1 MLRLYRLR
9 HHGRPLYAAERNGH
23 WRLVDG
29 DIFGAFTEGAE
40 IAVDGLAWLPP
51 VTPATFVGV
60 ESNYKP
66 VVVGD
71 GDGAPWADEPA
82 LFLKPASAVAAPGAA
97 IEIPR
102 GIGRVDAQ
110 ASVGVVMR
118 KSTRRVLA
126 ARAADHILGLVAV
139 NDVVARDV
147 TAMTGQTT
155 RARGFDS
162 FAPVGPCIAVGL
174 DARDLEVRDVRQ
186 RPAPPG
192 FPHAPHGLHH
202 PRTGRVRLGDD
213 GARSG
218 GYYFKW
224 KPGRFGPDRAR
235 GSGDGPCR
243 RDRRPDEFRCVARR
257 IEP

>member
-174 DARDLEVRDVRQ
+174 DARDLEVRMYVNGQLRQ
-186 RPAPPG
+186 DSRTRHMVFTIPELVEYVSATMALEAGDIISSGSPA
-192 FPHAPHGLHH
+192 
-202 PRTGRVRLGDD
+202 
-213 GARSG
+213 
-218 GYYFKW
+218 
-224 KPGRFGPDRAR
+224 
-235 GSGDGPCR
+235 GSGP
-243 RDRRPDEFRCVARR
+243 
-257 IEP
+257 IEPGDQVTVHVEGIGALTNSVVWRGE